1 MHVVH
6 DLIARR
12 IHDRTVPEFF
22 PMMANEG
29 RCENRAGKHRTH
41 RQQQQRHQH
50 HQRAFMH
57 MFHGVMIGPG
67 GAMEGQ
73 DQQPPRIESGQ
84 EGREQAAEKRIHPNP
99 GMRRISRFQ
108 HEILGI
114 IAGEIGHSRK
124 RQRTNPH
131 HRIGHRNLL
140 PDTAHLPDI
149 LFVRH
154 GVNDRTGRKEQQRL
168 EEGMGEKMENRALIG
183 ANPGREEHIAKLR
196 TGGIGDDAL
205 DVVLH
210 AANGRGK

>member
-1 MHVVH
+1 
-6 DLIARR
+6 
-12 IHDRTVPEFF
+12 
-22 PMMANEG
+22 
-29 RCENRAGKHRTH
+29 
-41 RQQQQRHQH
+41 
-50 HQRAFMH
+50 
-57 MFHGVMIGPG
+57 MFHGVMIRPR

-73 DQQPPRIESGQ
+73 DQQPPGIEGGQ
-84 EGREQAAEKRIHPNP
+84 EGREQAADKGIHPNP

-114 IAGEIGHSRK
+114 IPGEVRHA
-124 RQRTNPH
+124 RQRQRADPH
-131 HRIGHRNLL
+131 HRIGHRDLL
-140 PDTAHLPDI
+140 PDAAHLPDI

-154 GVNDRTGRKEQQRL
+154 GVNDRTRRQEQQRL

-183 ANPGREEHIAKLR
+183 ANPSREEHVAKLR